1 MIKFEY
7 VRWRNFLSTGNAF
20 TEINVCK
27 SPTTL
32 VVGSNGSGK
41 STFIDAICF
50 ALFNKPFRK
59 IKVGQL
65 INSINMKDAL
75 VEVEFSI
82 GSSQYKVRRGLK
94 PNLFEIYQNNIL
106 INQDAATKDYQEF
119 LEKQILKLNYKS
131 FTQIVVL
138 GSSTFVPFM
147 QLPAPHRREIIEDL
161 LDIQIFTRMNDILR
175 GELLQVGSEYKD
187 AESKLSVVRQ
197 SIDLQEDYLERVD
210 EQRKKSTQEINE
222 RIVKAKNSIHEYTE
236 EVSEK
241 QRTIAELQRSIEDEE
256 SITRRKNKVNSLQDQ
271 MKRTQKK
278 VANDITFYRDND
290 ECSTCK
296 QDIPVSF
303 KEDVIKA
310 RTAKLQEIEVASVDL
325 DRKWDDANT
334 RLNEIHE
341 VQKKVT
347 WQQQSINDRQVRIQA
362 ENRSI
367 KEWNTDI
374 ERANAIASND
384 EEHQQKLV
392 SMREEER
399 QVSDTKNI
407 LNDQRYYSEIS
418 ANLLKDT
425 GIKTKIINQYL
436 PVINHY
442 VNHFLQALD
451 FFVQFN
457 LDGSFKETIKSRHR
471 DDFSYAS
478 FSEGEK
484 LRIDLSLLFTWRT
497 IAKMKNSTNTNLLI
511 LDEVFDSSLDANGTE
526 EFLKILNTMD
536 KGINAFV
543 ISHKGDTLFDKFTN
557 TLRFEKPNNYSRIEA
572 Q

>member
-20 TEINVCK
+20 TEIDICK

-32 VVGSNGSGK
+32 VVGTNGAGK
-41 STFIDAICF
+41 STFIDALCF
-50 ALFNKPFRK
+50 ALFGKPFRK
-59 IKVGQL
+59 IKISQL
-65 INSINMKDAL
+65 INSINLKDAL

-82 GSSQYKVRRGLK
+82 GASKYKVRRGLK
-94 PNLFEIYQNNIL
+94 PNLFEIYQNNVL
-106 INQDAATKDYQEF
+106 VNQDAATKDYQEF

-138 GSSTFVPFM
+138 GSSSFVPFM
-147 QLPAPHRREIIEDL
+147 QLPAPQRREIIEDL
-161 LDIQIFTRMNDILR
+161 LDIQIFSRMNDILR
-175 GELLQVGSEYKD
+175 GELLEVAQEYKD
-187 AESKLSVVRQ
+187 AEGNLSVVRQ
-197 SIDLQEDYLERVD
+197 KIDLQQDYLERLD
-210 EQRKKSTQEINE
+210 EQRKKSTEEIKQ
-222 RIVKAKNSIHEYTE
+222 RIVSAQNAIQSWQAEIE
-236 EVSEK
+236 ERMV
-241 QRTIAELQRSIEDEE
+241 RIRDLRGTIEDEVRVDKRYQKFTA
-256 SITRRKNKVNSLQDQ
+256 IQDQ
-271 MKRTQKK
+271 LKRNTKK
-278 VANDITFYRDND
+278 VASDIAFYNDND
-290 ECSTCK
+290 ECNTCK
-296 QDIPVSF
+296 QTIDETF
-303 KEDVIKA
+303 KSNIVEERRSKIAELDKAQVELKAELETVRKRMSEITDVHFQINE
-310 RTAKLQEIEVASVDL
+310 LQGEINGL
-325 DRKWDDANT
+325 
-334 RLNEIHE
+334 
-341 VQKKVT
+341 
-347 WQQQSINDRQVRIQA
+347 QVRIQA

-367 KEWNTDI
+367 EEWNTEI
-374 ERANAIASND
+374 ETANATLADTD
-384 EEHQQKLV
+384 EHVQKL
-392 SMREEER
+392 SEMREEER
-399 QVSDTKNI
+399 KVSDLKNS
-407 LNDQRYYSEIS
+407 LNDQRYYAEIS

-484 LRIDLSLLFTWRT
+484 LRIDLSLLFTWRI
-497 IAKMKNSTNTNLLI
+497 IAKMKNSTNTNLLV

-543 ISHKGDTLFDKFTN
+543 ISHKGDTLYDKFTN
-557 TLRFEKPNNYSRIEA
+557 VLRFDKPNNYSRLIT
-572 Q
+572 

>member
-20 TEINVCK
+20 TEIDICK

-32 VVGSNGSGK
+32 VVGTNGAGK
-41 STFIDAICF
+41 STFIDALCF
-50 ALFNKPFRK
+50 ALFGKPFRK
-59 IKVGQL
+59 IKIGQL
-65 INSINMKDAL
+65 VNSINLKDAL

-82 GSSQYKVRRGLK
+82 GSSKYKVRRGLK
-94 PNLFEIYQNNIL
+94 PSLFEIYQNDIL
-106 INQDAATKDYQEF
+106 VNQDAATKDYQEF

-138 GSSTFVPFM
+138 GSSSFVPFM
-147 QLPAPHRREIIEDL
+147 QLPAPQRREIIEDL
-161 LDIQIFTRMNDILR
+161 LDIQIFSRMNDILR
-175 GELLQVGSEYKD
+175 GELLEVAQEYKD
-187 AESKLSVVRQ
+187 AEGNLSVVRQ
-197 SIDLQEDYLERVD
+197 KIDLQQDYLERLD
-210 EQRKKSTQEINE
+210 EQRKKSTEEIKQ
-222 RIVKAKNSIHEYTE
+222 RIVSAQNAIQSWQE
-236 EVSEK
+236 EVT
-241 QRTIAELQRSIEDEE
+241 QRMDRIRDLRGTIEDEE
-256 SITRRKNKVNSLQDQ
+256 RIDKRYQKFTAIQDQ
-271 MKRTQKK
+271 LKRNTKK
-278 VANDITFYRDND
+278 VASDIAFYNDND
-290 ECSTCK
+290 ECNTCK
-296 QDIPVSF
+296 QTIDETF
-303 KEDVIKA
+303 KSNIVEERRNKIVELDKAQVELKAELEKVRKRMSEITDVHFQINE
-310 RTAKLQEIEVASVDL
+310 LQGEI
-325 DRKWDDANT
+325 NGF
-334 RLNEIHE
+334 
-341 VQKKVT
+341 
-347 WQQQSINDRQVRIQA
+347 QVRIQA

-367 KEWNTDI
+367 EEWNAEI
-374 ERANAIASND
+374 ETANATLADTD
-384 EEHQQKLV
+384 EHVQKLAE
-392 SMREEER
+392 MREEER
-399 QVSDTKNI
+399 KVSDLKNS
-407 LNDQRYYSEIS
+407 LNDQRYYAEIS

-484 LRIDLSLLFTWRT
+484 LRIDLSLLFTWRI
-497 IAKMKNSTNTNLLI
+497 IAKMKNSTNTNLLV

-543 ISHKGDTLFDKFTN
+543 ISHKGDTLYDKFTN
-557 TLRFEKPNNYSRIEA
+557 VLRFDKPNNYSRLVS
-572 Q
+572 

>member
-20 TEINVCK
+20 TEIDICK

-41 STFIDAICF
+41 STFIDALCF
-50 ALFNKPFRK
+50 ALFGKPFRK
-59 IKVGQL
+59 IKIGQL
-65 INSINMKDAL
+65 VNSINLKDAL

-82 GSSQYKVRRGLK
+82 GASQYKVRRGLK
-94 PNLFEIYQNNIL
+94 PAIFEIYQNNIL
-106 INQDAATKDYQEF
+106 VNQDAATKDYQEF

-138 GSSTFVPFM
+138 GSSSFIPFM
-147 QLPAPHRREIIEDL
+147 QLPAPQRREIIEDL

-175 GELLQVGSEYKD
+175 GELLQVGQEYKD
-187 AESKLSVVRQ
+187 AESTLSVVRQ
-197 SIDLQEDYLERVD
+197 KIDLQQDYLERLD
-210 EQRKKSTQEINE
+210 EQRKKSTQEINA
-222 RIVKAKNSIHEYTE
+222 RIVKAKDSISQWQEEITE
-236 EVSEK
+236 
-241 QRTIAELQRSIEDEE
+241 RMDGMRDLRGTIEDEGRTDKRYQKFT
-256 SITRRKNKVNSLQDQ
+256 SIQDQ
-271 MKRTQKK
+271 MKRNATK
-278 VANDITFYRDND
+278 VANDIAFYKDND
-290 ECSTCK
+290 ECNTCK
-296 QDIPVSF
+296 QTIAEEF
-303 KEDVIKA
+303 KDSVIQERRDKLVELD
-310 RTAKLQEIEVASVDL
+310 TAQVQLKSELEAVRKRMSEITEVHSKIQNLQDEI
-325 DRKWDDANT
+325 
-334 RLNEIHE
+334 NER
-341 VQKKVT
+341 
-347 WQQQSINDRQVRIQA
+347 NVRIQTA
-362 ENRSI
+362 NRSI
-367 KEWNTDI
+367 DEWNAEI
-374 ERANAIASND
+374 ETASATLEDAD
-384 EEHQQKLV
+384 EHTQKLAD
-392 SMREEER
+392 MRSEER
-399 QVSDTKNI
+399 KVSDLKNE

-484 LRIDLSLLFTWRT
+484 LRIDLSLLFTWRI
-497 IAKMKNSTNTNLLI
+497 IAKMKNSTNTNLLV

-536 KGINAFV
+536 NGINAFV

-557 TLRFEKPNNYSRIEA
+557 VLRFDKPNNYSRLIT
-572 Q
+572 

>member
-20 TEINVCK
+20 TEIDICK

-41 STFIDAICF
+41 STFIDALCF
-50 ALFNKPFRK
+50 ALFGKPFRK
-59 IKVGQL
+59 IKIGQL
-65 INSINMKDAL
+65 VNSINLKDAL

-82 GSSQYKVRRGLK
+82 GASQYKVRRGLK
-94 PNLFEIYQNNIL
+94 PAIFEIYQNNIL
-106 INQDAATKDYQEF
+106 VNQDAATKDYQEF

-138 GSSTFVPFM
+138 GSSSFIPFM
-147 QLPAPHRREIIEDL
+147 QLPAPQRREIIEDL

-175 GELLQVGSEYKD
+175 GELLQVGQEYKD
-187 AESKLSVVRQ
+187 AESTLSVVRQ
-197 SIDLQEDYLERVD
+197 KIDLQQDYLERLD
-210 EQRKKSTQEINE
+210 EQRKKSTQEINA
-222 RIVKAKNSIHEYTE
+222 RIVKAKDSISQWQEEITE
-236 EVSEK
+236 
-241 QRTIAELQRSIEDEE
+241 RMDGIRDLRGTIEDEGRTDKRYQKFT
-256 SITRRKNKVNSLQDQ
+256 SIQDQ
-271 MKRTQKK
+271 MKRNATK
-278 VANDITFYRDND
+278 VANDIAFYKDND
-290 ECSTCK
+290 ECNTCK
-296 QDIPVSF
+296 QTIAVEF
-303 KEDVIKA
+303 KDSVIQE
-310 RTAKLQEIEVASVDL
+310 RRDKLVELDNAQVQLKSELETVRKRMSEITEVHSKMQNLQDEI
-325 DRKWDDANT
+325 
-334 RLNEIHE
+334 NER
-341 VQKKVT
+341 
-347 WQQQSINDRQVRIQA
+347 NVRIQTA
-362 ENRSI
+362 NRSI
-367 KEWNTDI
+367 DEWNTEI
-374 ERANAIASND
+374 ETASATLEDAD
-384 EEHQQKLV
+384 EHVQALTT
-392 SMREEER
+392 MREEER
-399 QVSDTKNI
+399 KVSDTKNE

-484 LRIDLSLLFTWRT
+484 LRIDLSLLFTWRI
-497 IAKMKNSTNTNLLI
+497 IAKMKNSTNTNLLV

-536 KGINAFV
+536 NGVNAFV

-557 TLRFEKPNNYSRIEA
+557 VLKFDKPNNYSRIV
-572 Q
+572 

>member
-1 MIKFEY
+1 MIKFEK
-7 VRWRNFLSTGNAF
+7 VRWRNILSTGNAF
-20 TEINVCK
+20 TEVDICK

-32 VVGSNGSGK
+32 VVGTNGSGK
-41 STFIDAICF
+41 STFIDALSF
-50 ALFNKPFRK
+50 ALFGKPFRK
-59 IKVGQL
+59 VKVGQL
-65 INSINMKDAL
+65 VNSINLKDAL

-82 GSSQYKVRRGLK
+82 GSSEYKIRRGMK
-94 PNLFEIYQNNIL
+94 PTIFEIYQNNVL
-106 INQDAATKDYQEF
+106 VNQDAAAKDYQEF

-138 GSSTFVPFM
+138 GSSSFVPFM

-175 GELLQVGSEYKD
+175 GELLQVAQEYKD
-187 AESKLSVVRQ
+187 AEGNLSVVRQ
-197 SIDLQEDYLERVD
+197 KINLQEDYLERIN
-210 EQRKKSTQEINE
+210 EQRKKSTEDIKQ
-222 RIVKAKNSIHEYTE
+222 RIVKAQDAISTYEGE
-236 EVSEK
+236 
-241 QRTIAELQRSIEDEE
+241 IAKRMERIRDLRGTIEDEE
-256 SITRRKNKVNSLQDQ
+256 SNDRRYQKFTSIQDQ
-271 MKRTQKK
+271 MKRTATK
-278 VANDITFYRDND
+278 VANDIAFYNDND
-290 ECSTCK
+290 ECGTCK
-296 QDIPVSF
+296 QDIPQEF
-303 KEDVIKA
+303 KNDVIQSRRDKLSELDKA
-310 RTAKLQEIEVASVDL
+310 QIQLKGELETVRSRLAQITKVHDEIQTLQGEVNDL
-325 DRKWDDANT
+325 N
-334 RLNEIHE
+334 L
-341 VQKKVT
+341 
-347 WQQQSINDRQVRIQA
+347 RIQTN
-362 ENRSI
+362 NRSI
-367 KEWNTDI
+367 AEWNTEI
-374 ERANAIASND
+374 ETANATLPEADEHVQKLAEMRD
-384 EEHQQKLV
+384 EERK
-392 SMREEER
+392 
-399 QVSDTKNI
+399 VSDTKNE

-471 DDFSYAS
+471 DEFSYAS

-511 LDEVFDSSLDANGTE
+511 LDEVFDSSLDASGTE

-543 ISHKGDTLFDKFTN
+543 ISHKGDILQEKFTN
-557 TLRFEKPNNYSRIEA
+557 IMRFEKTNNYSRMIT
-572 Q
+572 

>member
-20 TEINVCK
+20 TEIDICK

-41 STFIDAICF
+41 STFIDALCF
-50 ALFNKPFRK
+50 ALFGKPFRK
-59 IKVGQL
+59 IKIGQL
-65 INSINMKDAL
+65 VNSINLKDAL

-82 GSSQYKVRRGLK
+82 GASQYKVRRGLK
-94 PNLFEIYQNNIL
+94 PAIFEIYQNNIL
-106 INQDAATKDYQEF
+106 VNQDAATKDYQEF

-138 GSSTFVPFM
+138 GSSSFIPFM
-147 QLPAPHRREIIEDL
+147 QLPAPQRREIIEDL

-175 GELLQVGSEYKD
+175 GELLQVGQEYKD
-187 AESKLSVVRQ
+187 AESTLSVVRQ
-197 SIDLQEDYLERVD
+197 KIDLQQDYLERLD
-210 EQRKKSTQEINE
+210 EQRKKSTQEINA
-222 RIVKAKNSIHEYTE
+222 RIVKAKDSISQWQEEITE
-236 EVSEK
+236 
-241 QRTIAELQRSIEDEE
+241 RMDGIRDLRGSIEDEGRTDKRYQKFT
-256 SITRRKNKVNSLQDQ
+256 SIQDQ
-271 MKRTQKK
+271 MKRNATK
-278 VANDITFYRDND
+278 VANDIAFYKDND
-290 ECSTCK
+290 ECNTCK
-296 QDIPVSF
+296 QTIAVEF
-303 KEDVIKA
+303 KDSVIQE
-310 RTAKLQEIEVASVDL
+310 RRDKLVELDNAQVQLKSELKTVRKRMSEITEVHSKMQNLQDEI
-325 DRKWDDANT
+325 
-334 RLNEIHE
+334 NER
-341 VQKKVT
+341 
-347 WQQQSINDRQVRIQA
+347 NVRIQTA
-362 ENRSI
+362 NRSI
-367 KEWNTDI
+367 DEWNTEI
-374 ERANAIASND
+374 ETASATLEDAD
-384 EEHQQKLV
+384 EHVQALTT
-392 SMREEER
+392 MREEER
-399 QVSDTKNI
+399 KVSDTKNE

-484 LRIDLSLLFTWRT
+484 LRIDLSLLFTWRI
-497 IAKMKNSTNTNLLI
+497 IAKMKNSTNTNLLV

-536 KGINAFV
+536 NGVNAFV

-557 TLRFEKPNNYSRIEA
+557 VLKFDKPNNYSRIV
-572 Q
+572 

>member
-1 MIKFEY
+1 MIKFEH

-20 TEINVCK
+20 TEIDICK

-41 STFIDAICF
+41 STFIDALCF

-59 IKVGQL
+59 IKIGQL
-65 INSINMKDAL
+65 VNSINQKDAL

-94 PNLFEIYQNNIL
+94 PAIFEIYQNNVL
-106 INQDAATKDYQEF
+106 VNQDAATKDYQEF

-138 GSSTFVPFM
+138 GSSSFVPFM
-147 QLPAPHRREIIEDL
+147 QLPAPQRREIIEDL
-161 LDIQIFTRMNDILR
+161 LDIQIFSRMNDILR
-175 GELLQVGSEYKD
+175 GELLEVAQEYKD
-187 AESKLSVVRQ
+187 AEGNLSVVRQ
-197 SIDLQEDYLERVD
+197 KIDLQQDYLERLD
-210 EQRKKSTQEINE
+210 EQRKKSTEEI
-222 RIVKAKNSIHEYTE
+222 
-236 EVSEK
+236 K
-241 QRTIAELQRSIEDEE
+241 QRILKAQTAIEQYQREIAERTDRIRDLRGTIEDESRTDKRYQKFN
-256 SITRRKNKVNSLQDQ
+256 SIGDQ
-271 MKRTQKK
+271 LKRNATK
-278 VANDITFYRDND
+278 VANDITFYNEND
-290 ECSTCK
+290 ECGTCK
-296 QDIPVSF
+296 QTIDETF
-303 KEDVIKA
+303 KSNILAERKEKLVEFD
-310 RTAKLQEIEVASVDL
+310 TAQLQLKSELEAVRKRMSEITEVHSQIQTLQDEI
-325 DRKWDDANT
+325 
-334 RLNEIHE
+334 NE
-341 VQKKVT
+341 K
-347 WQQQSINDRQVRIQA
+347 NVRIQT

-367 KEWNTDI
+367 EEWNTEI
-374 ERANAIASND
+374 ETANAQLTDAD
-384 EEHQQKLV
+384 EHTQKLAD
-392 SMREEER
+392 MREEER
-399 QVSDTKNI
+399 KVSDLKNE

-484 LRIDLSLLFTWRT
+484 LRIDLSLLFTWRI
-497 IAKMKNSTNTNLLI
+497 IAKMKNSTNTNLLV

-536 KGINAFV
+536 NGINAFV
-543 ISHKGDTLFDKFTN
+543 ISHKGDTLFVKFTN
-557 TLRFEKPNNYSRIEA
+557 VLRFDKPNNYSRLVS
-572 Q
+572 

>member
-20 TEINVCK
+20 TEIDICK

-41 STFIDAICF
+41 STFIDALCF
-50 ALFNKPFRK
+50 ALFGKPFRK
-59 IKVGQL
+59 IKIGQL
-65 INSINMKDAL
+65 VNSINLKDAL

-82 GSSQYKVRRGLK
+82 GSSQYKIRRGLK
-94 PNLFEIYQNNIL
+94 PAIFEIYQNNVL
-106 INQDAATKDYQEF
+106 VNQDAATKDYQEF

-138 GSSTFVPFM
+138 GSSSFVPFM
-147 QLPAPHRREIIEDL
+147 QLPAPQRREIIEDL
-161 LDIQIFTRMNDILR
+161 LDIQIFSRMNDILR
-175 GELLQVGSEYKD
+175 GELLEVAQEYKD
-187 AESKLSVVRQ
+187 AEGNLSVVRQ
-197 SIDLQEDYLERVD
+197 KIDLQQDYLERLD
-210 EQRKKSTQEINE
+210 EQRKKSTEEIKQ
-222 RIVKAKNSIHEYTE
+222 RIVKAKNAIELHQEQITE
-236 EVSEK
+236 
-241 QRTIAELQRSIEDEE
+241 RTNRIRDLRGTIEDESRTDKRYQKFN
-256 SITRRKNKVNSLQDQ
+256 SIGEQL
-271 MKRTQKK
+271 KRNATK
-278 VANDITFYRDND
+278 VANDITFYNEND
-290 ECSTCK
+290 ECGTCK
-296 QDIPVSF
+296 QTIDETF
-303 KEDVIKA
+303 KSNILAERKEKLVEFD
-310 RTAKLQEIEVASVDL
+310 TAQLQLKSELEAVRKRMSEI
-325 DRKWDDANT
+325 T
-334 RLNEIHE
+334 EIHSQMQTLQDE
-341 VQKKVT
+341 
-347 WQQQSINDRQVRIQA
+347 INERNIHIQTY
-362 ENRSI
+362 NRSI
-367 KEWNTDI
+367 EEWNTEI
-374 ERANAIASND
+374 ETANAQLTDAD
-384 EEHQQKLV
+384 EHTQKLAD
-392 SMREEER
+392 MREEER
-399 QVSDTKNI
+399 KVSDLKNQ

-484 LRIDLSLLFTWRT
+484 LRIDLSLLFTWRI
-497 IAKMKNSTNTNLLI
+497 IAKMKNSTNTNLLV

-536 KGINAFV
+536 NGINAFV

-557 TLRFEKPNNYSRIEA
+557 VLRFDKPNNYSRLVS
-572 Q
+572 

>member
-138 GSSTFVPFM
+138 GSSTFIPFM